1 MGINTNELENISNVR
16 KRLES
21 CLLKLYSLNAMG
33 ILQSPTVRQSDKEDF
48 VKNREHLSLCVSEFR
63 NKELEII
70 ANWLQ
75 SAQKPLLTG
84 ITNLE
89 NEIEDFQDLAKTV
102 SAIAEVVGIIT
113 GLITGLPIP

>member
-1 MGINTNELENISNVR
+1 MVINTNELENISNIR

-21 CLLKLYSLNAMG
+21 CLLKLYSLSAMAM
-33 ILQSPTVRQSDKEDF
+33 LQSPNFSQSDKEDF
-48 VKNREHLSLCVSEFR
+48 VKKRENLSLCVSEFR

-70 ANWLQ
+70 ANWLR

-89 NEIEDFQDLAKTV
+89 NEIEDFNDLANTI